1 MSTYRELI
9 DLFHE
14 FRAFSEPEMRDGI
27 HDYSPESMARQQE
40 GLKAFKQRWQELDT
54 SDWSIEDRVDSF
66 LVLGEINVLEFLFF
80 ALRPWFRDPA
90 FYCSYP
96 TWEENMA
103 DSVPVPRNF
112 PLGEE
117 ALRKFVDGIAVIPKA
132 LERAK
137 VNLTEVPRDIADIA
151 ITRSEHQEKDWT
163 KALAEFKQHHPEV
176 VPTVQQLL
184 EAVTDFK
191 NWLIGNLDS
200 FTAPAGIGKEHYSWA
215 LKHIHFLPYDWG
227 QANALVKRE
236 LARSKVSLKLEEAA
250 HKDLPPHREAP
261 RDLAEFQQR
270 FTTAQDAL
278 VAFAEKHDLFPGE
291 NYIVKKDAPG
301 GLLRG
306 GSFFNDIL
314 DIDHLPLYAHDLF
327 GHSPDDGYRS
337 NHPKELRRT
346 NLRWLDFFR
355 AEGMATGIEEILM
368 QMGLIDD
375 NPRARELAY
384 ILVAFRAARAMS
396 ELKMVCNELSFKE
409 AIAYTVKHTPR
420 GYSKD
425 DDLAWTELQCYLR
438 FCGYGLGYL
447 IGKLQLEQLIADY
460 ADRKGAD
467 FRIGEFFGNFLNRGM
482 LPIALLR
489 WEMTGLDDEMKELG
503 LLPA

>member
-1 MSTYRELI
+1 MSKYQELI

-14 FRAFSEPEMRDGI
+14 FREFSVPEKRDGL
-27 HDYSPESMARQQE
+27 HDYSPESMARQYE
-40 GLKAFKQRWQELDT
+40 GLKKLKQSWRELDT
-54 SDWSIEDRVDSF
+54 ADWSIEDRVDAF
-66 LVLGEINVLEFLFF
+66 LVLGEMNVMEFQHV

-90 FYCSYP
+90 FYCSHP

-103 DSVPVPRNF
+103 DSVPIPRKF

-117 ALRKFVDGIAVIPKA
+117 NLRTFVERIAVIPKA

-137 VNLTEVPRDIADIA
+137 VHLTEVPRAIADIA
-151 ITRSEHQEKDWT
+151 ITRSEHQEEGWT
-163 KALAEFKQHHPEV
+163 KALAELENHHSEV
-176 VPTVQQLL
+176 VPAVQQLL

-191 NWLIGNLDS
+191 NWLIENLDS
-200 FTAPAGIGKEHYSWA
+200 FTAPAGLGKEDYSWA
-215 LKHIHFLPYDWG
+215 LKNIHFLPYDWD

-250 HKDLPPHREAP
+250 HQDLPPHREP
-261 RDLAEFQQR
+261 PKDLAEFQQR

-291 NYIVKKDAPG
+291 NYIVKKDVPG

-337 NHPKELRRT
+337 NHPKELRNT
-346 NLRWLDFFR
+346 QLKWLDFFR
-355 AEGMATGIEEILM
+355 AEGMATGIEEVLM
-368 QMGLIDD
+368 QMGLIAD
-375 NPRARELAY
+375 NPRARELGY

-396 ELKMVCNELSFKE
+396 ELKMVSNELGFKE

-425 DDLAWTELQCYLR
+425 DGLAWTELQCYLR
-438 FCGYGLGYL
+438 FPGYGLGYL

-460 ADRKGAD
+460 ADQQGDD

-503 LLPA
+503 LL